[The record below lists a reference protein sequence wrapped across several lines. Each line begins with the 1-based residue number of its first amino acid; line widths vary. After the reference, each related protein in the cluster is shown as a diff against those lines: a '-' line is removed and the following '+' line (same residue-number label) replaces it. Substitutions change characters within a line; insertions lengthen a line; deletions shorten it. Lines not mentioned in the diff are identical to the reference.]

1 MIRFFPFFLP
11 LALRL
16 LLDTKKKF
24 CIQNFFFLMTSSMLR
39 TKWLNFF
46 VHWGSIVP
54 HLEKFYKK
62 MVFQISWNDFRNF
75 LVKWEKNLL
84 HLFLITFYRQSDRR
98 FFFHLIGLNCTHRT
112 AHSKLVDLEPLKK
125 THIGPKNQ
133 NTALL
138 MWPNLTS
145 INHLGALPIYTSTIK
160 SSQGHNNSLLSM
172 KEGLVLELSF

>member
-1 MIRFFPFFLP
+1 MAKLFCTTLRFYCPISREIL
-11 LALRL
+11 
-16 LLDTKKKF
+16 
-24 CIQNFFFLMTSSMLR
+24 QEN
-39 TKWLNFF
+39 
-46 VHWGSIVP
+46 G
-54 HLEKFYKK
+54 
-62 MVFQISWNDFRNF
+62 FQISWNDFRNF

-145 INHLGALPIYTSTIK
+145 INHRVHYLSIPQRSNHHKATTTLCYLWKKGWCWNCLFRCRIY
-160 SSQGHNNSLLSM
+160 H
-172 KEGLVLELSF
+172 

>member
-1 MIRFFPFFLP
+1 MIRFFS
-11 LALRL
+11 L
-16 LLDTKKKF
+16 LSSLGFAVIARYQKKF

-46 VHWGSIVP
+46 VLRWGSIVP

-125 THIGPKNQ
+125 NPYRTQEPKHCI
-133 NTALL
+133 ADV
-138 MWPNLTS
+138 
-145 INHLGALPIYTSTIK
+145 A
-160 SSQGHNNSLLSM
+160 
-172 KEGLVLELSF
+172 